1 MIGNPYHSAPST
13 DLIAVVVTTTYI
25 SQVAAMTMQCYDY
38 IFASHCMMDC
48 VDFILQSLDY
58 EVKLQLSEMEES
70 LSRNKMMKK
79 LTIWDGDDVTLP
91 KQLCCHLLLG
101 IKINMSL
108 LDVHLKFNQQNW
120 HCPVNGGLG
129 YILLCCVDNMT
140 IKG

>member
-1 MIGNPYHSAPST
+1 MITSLHPTS
-13 DLIAVVVTTTYI
+13 I
-25 SQVAAMTMQCYDY
+25 
-38 IFASHCMMDC
+38 MDF

-58 EVKLQLSEMEES
+58 EVKLHLSEMEES

-140 IKG
+140 SKG